1 MELTEKDNQFIEQY
15 MEQTLPKVIKK
26 RAMAD
31 AENGIYTPPVW
42 TEERSESLRLAFKE
56 EGYGAFDI
64 EEMIRK
70 GRKNFKRIID
80 IYNDIYREYE
90 KNHQQVA

>member
-1 MELTEKDNQFIEQY
+1 MDNR
-15 MEQTLPKVIKK
+15 LPKVIKK
-26 RAMAD
+26 RALTD

-42 TEERSESLRLAFKE
+42 TEERSESLRRAFRE
-56 EGYGAFDI
+56 EGYAAFDI
-64 EEMIRK
+64 EEMIRR

-90 KNHQQVA
+90 KNISKLHNKITKPN